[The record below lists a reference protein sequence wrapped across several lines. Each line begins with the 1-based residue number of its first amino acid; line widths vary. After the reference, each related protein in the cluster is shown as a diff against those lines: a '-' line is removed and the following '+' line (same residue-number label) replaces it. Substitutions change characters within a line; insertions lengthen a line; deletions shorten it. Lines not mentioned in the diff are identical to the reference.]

1 MTGDQG
7 TLREAARHV
16 SALIPHGTELPESQ
30 WQSRHRALVWLLRAH
45 VPAIFIISLLFDQG
59 LGQALLDGA
68 TVGFFA
74 VLVQFHLGGRR
85 AQAFVVTL
93 GLLSCSA
100 LLVHIS
106 SGVNQS
112 YFHFFVMVAAL
123 SLYEDWFPFAV
134 AVVFVLVQQGITAEI
149 VDYDEAN
156 SPWKWALVHSAF
168 IGALSLVCLATWRA
182 SARDRLAFRTLVE
195 SLDEGVVMIDKR
207 GQLVAANP
215 SASRILGVDPADVLA
230 NRMDELAWAVVDQDG
245 LPMPRSEIPLRSTA
259 LTGEPQVGVTLGL
272 RHKQKGETRWL
283 AVSTRAIAN
292 EREGPYPVVV
302 SFTDITEEREAADA
316 LERSNT
322 ELQQFA
328 YIASHD
334 LSEPLRMVSSYL
346 NLLRRR
352 YHGRLDADADEFIE
366 YAVDGAARMRTLIEG
381 LLAYS
386 RAGSGDEP
394 AEPVELSLV
403 AGGRP
408 ALPGG
413 GDDRGE
419 RGDRARPAPGG
430 DGRPR
435 PARAA
440 AAEPDR
446 QRAEVPRRRAR
457 AGVGARRAVG
467 ERAWR
472 RSPSPTAGSASPPK
486 PASTSSRCSSAC
498 TTARPTR
505 EPASA
510 WPSAAGSS
518 SATAGA
524 SGSTN
529 GPAAAPCFDSPSRPG
544 NTPGLWETSPC
555 PACRTRW
562 KRARS

>member
-16 SALIPHGTELPESQ
+16 SAVVPHGTELPESQ

-68 TVGFFA
+68 TVAFFA

-100 LLVHIS
+100 LLVHVS
-106 SGVNQS
+106 SGLSQS

-123 SLYEDWFPFAV
+123 SLYEDWFPFAI
-134 AVVFVLVQQGITAEI
+134 AVIFVLVQQGITAEI

-195 SLDEGVVMIDKR
+195 SLEEGVVMIDKR

-215 SASRILGVDPADVLA
+215 SASRILGVDPDEVLS
-230 NRMDELAWAVVDQDG
+230 NRMDALEWSVVDEDG
-245 LPMPRSEIPLRSTA
+245 LPMARADVPLRATA
-259 LTGEPQVGVTLGL
+259 MTGEPQVGVTLGL
-272 RHKQKGETRWL
+272 RHKQKGGTRWL
-283 AVSTRAIAN
+283 AVSTRAIAD
-292 EREGPYPVVV
+292 EREGPVPGGRVVHGHHRGARGRRRARALQHRAPAVRLHRLARPV
-302 SFTDITEEREAADA
+302 RAAADGLVVPEPAAAA
-316 LERSNT
+316 LPR
-322 ELQQFA
+322 A
-328 YIASHD
+328 PRRRRRRVH
-334 LSEPLRMVSSYL
+334 R
-346 NLLRRR
+346 LRRR
-352 YHGRLDADADEFIE
+352 RRRPDADADRGPARLLARGPRRGAGRAGR
-366 YAVDGAARMRTLIEG
+366 AVDGGRR
-381 LLAYS
+381 
-386 RAGSGDEP
+386 
-394 AEPVELSLV
+394 
-403 AGGRP
+403 RP
-408 ALPGG
+408 ALAGG

-446 QRAEVPRRRAR
+446 QRAEVPRRRAARGCGCASRPSSERHGADRGRRRRHRHRPRGPR
-457 AGVGARRAVG
+457 ARLRDVPAPARPRDLRGHRHRPGHLPQDRRAPR
-467 ERAWR
+467 RAHLGR
-472 RSPSPTAGSASPPK
+472 RADGGGTVFRFTLPTG
-486 PASTSSRCSSAC
+486 
-498 TTARPTR
+498 
-505 EPASA
+505 
-510 WPSAAGSS
+510 
-518 SATAGA
+518 
-524 SGSTN
+524 
-529 GPAAAPCFDSPSRPG
+529 
-544 NTPGLWETSPC
+544 
-555 PACRTRW
+555 
-562 KRARS
+562 